1 MFNKEI
7 KCLHSH
13 QKKKTKNK
21 TKKTKNFQKAKTKR
35 EEKKIQNKQTNKAEN
50 QPLLETCRHEPPPG
64 LPPRE
69 GVSGPWR
76 RSGRGARR
84 GDRGRATPQ
93 EPPGRRRRRPGAA
106 RETAG
111 PARGPGPGRQERD
124 WSGAERCPGG
134 SSRHPGGRQ
143 VRDPAPPRGRRPGR
157 PARRG
162 RPRTP
167 PPELSGA
174 LAPGSPLG
182 PADAPFPSFAFC
194 PVPIL
199 PFPGSS
205 WVGGKLSHQPFL
217 LKLFPP
223 PSTPPLTFSHSV
235 ACLPGQGWVKN
246 LGCGAGRPPFHPR
259 MPPRGQCQWLLAS
272 RDSISSRWGLGRSSV
287 RCPSPVPPAGFGAS
301 NGSSALIAKVEK
313 TTRERNEPLNM
324 FSERIRVWKSNQH
337 SPFS

>member
-13 QKKKTKNK
+13 QKKKKQK
-21 TKKTKNFQKAKTKR
+21 TKPKKPKISKKQKQKERK
-35 EEKKIQNKQTNKAEN
+35 KKIQNKQTNKAEN

-205 WVGGKLSHQPFL
+205 WVGGKLPHQPFL
-217 LKLFPP
+217 LKLSFLH
-223 PSTPPLTFSHSV
+223 PL
-235 ACLPGQGWVKN
+235 P
-246 LGCGAGRPPFHPR
+246 HP
-259 MPPRGQCQWLLAS
+259 
-272 RDSISSRWGLGRSSV
+272 
-287 RCPSPVPPAGFGAS
+287 
-301 NGSSALIAKVEK
+301 
-313 TTRERNEPLNM
+313 
-324 FSERIRVWKSNQH
+324 
-337 SPFS
+337 